1 MIRPNVRAS
10 FGRGEAEL
18 LLALAGPG
26 GEDRLREQ
34 GLDALL
40 DDTAV
45 LRGLVRGERL
55 ISTAPAPLVFYVLV
69 RHALLQREIDDR
81 QLADYTAAVL
91 LEFAMAGRAHRVDG
105 GEGEPFHYLADVLD
119 AIQRARGEREFLL
132 RVHLGNF
139 ALWLAG
145 VFPDWITTRVQRRG
159 APPLSY
165 YDEMAAGRR
174 VPVGVPLRCAPGR
187 ASRCVRHDTTVP
199 NAAEPPRREGTVL
212 LFPPSCGV
220 SALRARIP
228 HATTTAGTA
237 SPFSPPLPLRGGGGV
252 GGGGGGCCA
261 SGMIVDTLDREDC

>member
-1 MIRPNVRAS
+1 MIKPNVRAS

-69 RHALLQREIDDR
+69 RHALLQREIEDR

-139 ALWLAG
+139 ALWLGG

-165 YDEMAAGRR
+165 YDEMGAWRPGATSRSGTGWATSSCARRTGSATCGGRST
-174 VPVGVPLRCAPGR
+174 RCRTRCSFRTRG
-187 ASRCVRHDTTVP
+187 SRW
-199 NAAEPPRREGTVL
+199 
-212 LFPPSCGV
+212 S
-220 SALRARIP
+220 
-228 HATTTAGTA
+228 
-237 SPFSPPLPLRGGGGV
+237 
-252 GGGGGGCCA
+252 GC
-261 SGMIVDTLDREDC
+261 